1 MGTAQGINLKVRN
14 IKNRC
19 TAPFLEA
26 EGVQLFWKDGV
37 NPLSGLLTSLIQ
49 SGRIDKAGNGVY
61 KVLEPWAAGAEIKFR
76 ASKARNDVDAET
88 LYKCPALVD
97 AKDEQELRDYIS
109 IFGSAIG
116 QSANEENEEIDADDQ
131 MDEDYV

>member
-1 MGTAQGINLKVRN
+1 MGINLKVKN
-14 IKNRC
+14 VKNRC

-49 SGRIDKAGNGVY
+49 AGRIETCGAGTY
-61 KVLEPWAAGAEIKFR
+61 KVLEPWAGGAEIKFR
-76 ASKARNDVDAET
+76 ASKARNDIDADT
-88 LYKCPALVD
+88 LYKCPAVVD

-116 QSANEENEEIDADDQ
+116 QSENEENEEIESKDGVE
-131 MDEDYV
+131 EDYL